1 MLTGVSS
8 VDTNSDVEA
17 NTNSRGIEMA
27 SYNDIAE
34 VLNATLSPS
43 IMAMVI
49 NTLLSSQDDNRLTDE
64 QADIAMTMF
73 DALVDAVPQS
83 TIELALS
90 E

>member
-1 MLTGVSS
+1 
-8 VDTNSDVEA
+8 
-17 NTNSRGIEMA
+17 MA